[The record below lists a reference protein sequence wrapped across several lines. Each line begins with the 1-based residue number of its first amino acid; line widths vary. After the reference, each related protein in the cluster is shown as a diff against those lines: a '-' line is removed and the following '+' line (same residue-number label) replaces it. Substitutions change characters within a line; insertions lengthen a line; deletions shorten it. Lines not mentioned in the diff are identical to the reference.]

1 MKKNFYKNIQERE
14 KGFTLIFAIFLST
27 IILTVTL
34 SMMFILYKE
43 LVLSTVDRESQI
55 AFFAADVGMEC
66 GEYWDFRADLNG
78 STTQS
83 YFVQGVNAV
92 PLPAS
97 LYCAGQNILTNAG
110 PNGETAFYRDSAT
123 EKTTFYL
130 NNIGGGPSCATVIVT
145 KLSFTGKSKIESHGY
160 NRCLASDPR
169 RVERAIEFN
178 Y

>member
-1 MKKNFYKNIQERE
+1 MKNFFYKNTQNTQ

-27 IILTVTL
+27 IILSITL
-34 SMMFILYKE
+34 SMMYILYKE

-66 GEYWDFRADLNG
+66 GQYWDFRADLNG

-83 YFVQGVNAV
+83 YFIQGTGAV
-92 PLPAS
+92 GLPAS

-110 PNGETAFYRDSAT
+110 PNGETAFYKDSVT

-130 NNIGGGPSCATVIVT
+130 NNIGGGSSCATVIVT

-160 NRCLASDPR
+160 NRCLATDPR

>member
-1 MKKNFYKNIQERE
+1 MKNFFYKNTQNTQ

-27 IILTVTL
+27 IILSITL
-34 SMMFILYKE
+34 SMMYILYKE

-66 GEYWDFRADLNG
+66 GQYWDFRADLNG

-83 YFVQGVNAV
+83 YFIQGVNAV
-92 PLPAS
+92 AVPPS
-97 LYCAGQNILTNAG
+97 LYCAGQNILTNVG
-110 PNGETAFYRDSAT
+110 PNGEAAFSRDSAT

-130 NNIGGGPSCATVIVT
+130 DKIGGGSSCATVIIT
-145 KLSFTGKSKIESHGY
+145 KLSHETTSKIESHGY